1 MATPNYSV
9 NMIAQAFLNGQV
21 FNATTGK
28 LTSAGTVLTG
38 FSVFNPANSG
48 KTFFFLAAHGAVAT
62 AAPQSQINITAAD
75 PALANTV
82 TPSNSLAGSALAS
95 VASCTYV
102 NAALTLSGTLYDIA
116 QAGGNNNIEFLP
128 IGNQYLICPP
138 SSGLLIAINTATNA
152 WFASMKWIEF

>member
-9 NMIAQAFLNGQV
+9 NMIPQAFLNGQT

-62 AAPQSQINITAAD
+62 AAPQSQINITTVD
-75 PALANTV
+75 PALANAV
-82 TPSNSLAGSALAS
+82 TPVNSLAGSTTTS
-95 VASCTYV
+95 VASCTYL
-102 NAALTLSGTLYDIA
+102 NAALTVTGTLYDIA

-128 IGNQYLICPP
+128 LGNQYIVCPP
-138 SSGLLIAINTATNA
+138 GTGLLIAIQTSTNA